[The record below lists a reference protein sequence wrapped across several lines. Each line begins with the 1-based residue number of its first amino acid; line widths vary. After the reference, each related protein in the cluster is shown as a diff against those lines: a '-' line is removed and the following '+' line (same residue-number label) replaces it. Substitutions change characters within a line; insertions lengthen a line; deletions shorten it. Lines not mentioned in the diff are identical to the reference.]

1 MQPEHERV
9 GTIVNHMLMFILDP
23 EVFGGIDTFRH
34 EVDALSAYMHA
45 TTPAKGFDKVR
56 LPGEPER
63 ESQAAREADGIPIDD
78 ASWAEICKAAER
90 AGLNQTDI
98 DQVSG

>member
-23 EVFGGIDTFRH
+23 GVFGGLDTFQH
-34 EVDALSAYMHA
+34 EVNAMSEYMHS

-63 ESQAAREADGIPIDD
+63 ESQADREANGIPIDD
-78 ASWAEICKAAER
+78 GSWGEICKAAER

-98 DQVSG
+98 ASLTA